1 MANYTIRSHDGTGL
15 YLTADGTPTARRNVY
30 IKARVSAS
38 LDQTWRID
46 SPNNKVRTRIFSCKS
61 NNTSGYALNN
71 ATGSNN
77 CDIISH
83 IGNYKDSLVE
93 FELYGSGVYYIKSV
107 TNGRYLTADGSTA
120 NSNVSW
126 QTKNSSSAQRWKL
139 TVVSEGAGPFSKTSF
154 PDGLTKNVTHTS
166 SNSTIHIYKLSSS
179 QKLRLAITTT
189 GQYSISN
196 STLNP
201 AGKTVSAKTN
211 CAFFNFNST
220 TSYFNGLFKSGSKLY
235 FNSKEVTVS
244 GNQTEITDFI
254 EDQTHYPCFCITSS
268 GTPTIKWFSSF
279 SNFKSTYQNYEYIL
293 SGGHA
298 LVYNSKNI
306 YDNELTNDQSITI
319 ACPKIYSP
327 QSGHLGGYADI
338 AWDNQDIA
346 RERTILAYVGSRYYL
361 IVSPSMTIFAAA
373 QMAKELGASW
383 AMSFDGG
390 GSTCMRVGT
399 TDVMKSGRKFGTA
412 LCACTN

>member
-1 MANYTIRSHDGTGL
+1 MANYTICSHGGTGL
-15 YLTADGTPTARRNVY
+15 FLTADGTPTARRNVY

-38 LDQTWRID
+38 LDQTWRVD
-46 SPNNKVRTRIFSCKS
+46 SPGNKVRTRIFSCKS
-61 NNTSGYALNN
+61 NNTAGYALNN

-83 IGNYKDSLVE
+83 VGNYKDSLVE

-107 TNGRYLTADGSTA
+107 TNGKYLTADGTAA

-126 QTKNSSSAQRWKL
+126 QEKNSSAAQRWKL
-139 TVVSEGAGPFSKTSF
+139 AVVSEGAGPFSKSSF
-154 PDGLTKNVTHTS
+154 PDGLTKSVTHTS
-166 SNSTIHIYKLSSS
+166 SNSTIHVYKLSSS
-179 QKLRLAITTT
+179 QRLRLAITTA
-189 GQYSISN
+189 QCSLS
-196 STLNP
+196 SSSLVP

-211 CAFFNFNST
+211 CGFFNFNDKN
-220 TSYFNGLFKSGSKLY
+220 SYFNGLFKSGSNLY
-235 FNSKEVTVS
+235 LNSKAVTIS
-244 GNQTEITDFI
+244 GNQSDITSFI
-254 EDQTHYPCFCITSS
+254 NDQTHYPCFCIPSS
-268 GTPTIKWFSSF
+268 GSPTIKWFSGF
-279 SNFKSTYQNYEYIL
+279 SNFKNIYQNYEYIL

-298 LVYNSKNI
+298 LVYDSKNI

-319 ACPKIYSP
+319 ACPKIYFP
-327 QSGHLGGYADI
+327 QSNHLGGYADI
-338 AWDNQDIA
+338 AWDDQTA
-346 RERTILAYVGSRYYL
+346 LKQRTILAYAGSRYYL

-373 QMAKELGASW
+373 QMAKELGSSW

-399 TDVMKSGRKFGTA
+399 TDVMTSKRAFGTA